1 MSASVQLPPLP
12 LLLITTII
20 TALFSSTTAAAAA
33 PTRYHP
39 FKKIYAFGDSF
50 TDTGNTRPPSG
61 GGFFGHVSSP
71 PYGSTYFHR
80 PTNRY
85 SDGRL
90 VIDFVA
96 QSLSLPLLPPYRSLR
111 GARNN
116 GGGANFAVGGA
127 TAIKHAFFVKNNLT
141 LDNTP
146 VSIQTQLQWFDESLR
161 SQGCD
166 GNTSTAATAACAAAV
181 EDALFWVGEI
191 GVNDYAYTLGSEVS
205 GKTIRRLSIATVTNF
220 LEGLLKR
227 GAKKMVVQGLP
238 PAGCL
243 TLAMYLS
250 PDDDRD
256 ELGCVKTVNNQ
267 AQVHNSVYRSKLNG
281 LRARYPKAS
290 IVYLD
295 YWSAYRA
302 VVRSPG
308 KYRMKEK
315 FKACCGSG
323 DPPYNFNVFATCG
336 SPGASAAAA
345 ACPDPSR
352 YVNWDGVHLTEGMY
366 RVLADLFVNGSFSTP
381 RFATLLA

>member
-90 VIDFVA
+90 VIE
-96 QSLSLPLLPPYRSLR
+96 
-111 GARNN
+111 ARNN

-250 PDDDRD
+250 P
-256 ELGCVKTVNNQ
+256 TVNNQ

>member
-1 MSASVQLPPLP
+1 MSAASVL
-12 LLLITTII
+12 TII
-20 TALFSSTTAAAAA
+20 IIFSTAAAAK
-33 PTRYHP
+33 HQP
-39 FKKIYAFGDSF
+39 FERIYAFGDSF
-50 TDTGNTRPPSG
+50 TDTGNVGPGG

-96 QSLSLPLLPPYRSLR
+96 QSLSLPLLPPYRRR
-111 GARNN
+111 GAKNN
-116 GGGANFAVGGA
+116 GGVNFAVGGA
-127 TAIKHAFFVKNNLT
+127 TAINHAFFVKNNLT

-166 GNTSTAATAACAAAV
+166 GNTATAACAAAV

-256 ELGCVKTVNNQ
+256 ELGCIETVNNQ
-267 AQVHNSVYRSKLNG
+267 ARVHNSVYRSKLDG
-281 LRARYPKAS
+281 LRARYPKAT

-345 ACPDPSR
+345 CPDPSR